1 MQESEQA
8 AFPVQDDSL
17 GIGLTKR
24 EYAAIAILN
33 SLLIISENTIS
44 CQKKIVGD
52 AIAIADELFTQLGE
66 NDDQTAP

>member
-24 EYAAIAILN
+24 EYAAIAIVAG
-33 SLLIISENTIS
+33 LISRPESGARNAYGIAKE
-44 CQKKIVGD
+44 
-52 AIAIADELFTQLGE
+52 AIAIADELFDQLKLD
-66 NDDQTAP
+66 NSPN